1 MRHLPRRVSGPKA
14 PVVPVVA
21 ALAVA
26 VLFTGGCSSDRDT
39 SLSGDPSGSATGVS
53 KSPSPS
59 PTPSLTPPYPTGASG
74 CHDNKGWTAEESR
87 DWVRLVV
94 NTPKEN
100 YEDDEVKVV
109 SLPGYNGPLCRKI
122 TVQVEFWKL
131 VYGVANGA
139 DGDRLS
145 DGTRPDYYFDI
156 RRVKRVEL
164 HTDASAEQK
173 IALPA
178 SLYATDRSPC
188 EGALLSITVGKPL
201 ASKELPKEVEFADKE
216 DLWGRGTVD
225 FRSKRVAD
233 HELSEPSAP
242 QVCSPDGKPTA
253 DPADVPTP
261 GSQPTEL
268 YPTDLYPTDL
278 YPTPDRSFDIG
289 DVLRSPTP

>member
-1 MRHLPRRVSGPKA
+1 M
-14 PVVPVVA
+14 PVVA

-26 VLFTGGCSSDRDT
+26 VLFTGGCSSAHGT
-39 SLSGDPSGSATGVS
+39 SHSGDPSESATGVS
-53 KSPSPS
+53 ESPSPS

-87 DWVRLVV
+87 DWVRLAVD
-94 NTPKEN
+94 TPKEN
-100 YEDDEVKVV
+100 SVSVGLRIA
-109 SLPGYNGPLCRKI
+109 SLPGYIGPLCRKI

-139 DGDRLS
+139 DGERLS
-145 DGTRPDYYFDI
+145 DGARPDYYFDI

-164 HTDASAEQK
+164 HEDAGVERK

-201 ASKELPKEVEFADKE
+201 TSKELPKEVEVGGEE
-216 DLWGRGTVD
+216 DLWGRATVD
-225 FRSKRVAD
+225 FRSQRVAD
-233 HELSEPSAP
+233 YELSEPSAP

-261 GSQPTEL
+261 GSQPT
-268 YPTDLYPTDL
+268 DLYPTDL
-278 YPTPDRSFDIG
+278 YPTPDRSFDI
-289 DVLRSPTP
+289 DDLLRSPTP

>member
-1 MRHLPRRVSGPKA
+1 MRYVPGRILGRTDS
-14 PVVPVVA
+14 VVPVVA

-26 VLFTGGCSSDRDT
+26 VLFTGGCSSAHGT
-39 SLSGDPSGSATGVS
+39 SPSGDPSESATGVS
-53 KSPSPS
+53 GSPIPS

-87 DWVRLVV
+87 DWVRRVV
-94 NTPKEN
+94 DTPKEN
-100 YEDDEVKVV
+100 YRGDGLRVA
-109 SLPGYNGPLCRKI
+109 SMPGYNGPLCRKI

-131 VYGVANGA
+131 VYGVANG
-139 DGDRLS
+139 DRLS
-145 DGTRPDYYFDI
+145 DGTRPAYYFDI

-164 HTDASAEQK
+164 HADASVEQTV
-173 IALPA
+173 ALPT

-188 EGALLSITVGKPL
+188 EGALVSITVGKPL
-201 ASKELPKEVEFADKE
+201 TSKELPEEVEIEVGVGE
-216 DLWGRGTVD
+216 DRWSRGTVD

-233 HELSEPSAP
+233 FELSQPSAP

-261 GSQPTEL
+261 GSQPT
-268 YPTDLYPTDL
+268 DFYPTDL

>member
-1 MRHLPRRVSGPKA
+1 MRYVPRRTPGRNDS
-14 PVVPVVA
+14 VVPVVA
-21 ALAVA
+21 ALAVV
-26 VLFTGGCSSDRDT
+26 VLFTGGCSSAHGT
-39 SLSGDPSGSATGVS
+39 SHSGDPSESATGVS
-53 KSPSPS
+53 ESPSPS

-74 CHDNKGWTAEESR
+74 CHDNKGWTVKESR

-94 NTPKEN
+94 DTPKEN
-100 YEDDEVKVV
+100 YGGDEVKVV

-131 VYGVANGA
+131 VYGVADGA
-139 DGDRLS
+139 DGERFS
-145 DGTRPDYYFDI
+145 DGTRPAYYFDI

-164 HTDASAEQK
+164 HADASTERK
-173 IALPA
+173 IALPT

-188 EGALLSITVGKPL
+188 EGALLSITLGKPL
-201 ASKELPKEVEFADKE
+201 TSKELPKEVEVGGGE
-216 DLWGRGTVD
+216 DVWAGATVD
-225 FRSKRVAD
+225 FRSQRVAD
-233 HELSEPSAP
+233 YELSEPSAP

-261 GSQPTEL
+261 GSQPTGL

-278 YPTPDRSFDIG
+278 YPTPDKSFDID

>member
-1 MRHLPRRVSGPKA
+1 MRYPWRRVPGPKDS
-14 PVVPVVA
+14 VVPVVA

-26 VLFTGGCSSDRDT
+26 VLLTGGCSSTRGT
-39 SLSGDPSGSATGVS
+39 SLSGDPSESATGVS
-53 KSPSPS
+53 ESPSPS

-74 CHDNKGWTAEESR
+74 CHDNKGWTAEESK

-94 NTPKEN
+94 DTPKEN

-109 SLPGYNGPLCRKI
+109 SLPGYSGPLCRKI

-164 HTDASAEQK
+164 HTDASVEQK

-201 ASKELPKEVEFADKE
+201 TSKELPKEVEIGGGVDP
-216 DLWGRGTVD
+216 WGRATVD

-233 HELSEPSAP
+233 HELSEPTAP

-261 GSQPTEL
+261 GSQPT
-268 YPTDLYPTDL
+268 DLYPTDL
-278 YPTPDRSFDIG
+278 YPTPDYSFDID

>member
-1 MRHLPRRVSGPKA
+1 M
-14 PVVPVVA
+14 PVVA
-21 ALAVA
+21 ALAVV
-26 VLFTGGCSSDRDT
+26 VLFTGGCSSAHGT
-39 SLSGDPSGSATGVS
+39 SHSGDPSESATGVS
-53 KSPSPS
+53 ESPSPS

-74 CHDNKGWTAEESR
+74 CHDNKGWTVEESR

-94 NTPKEN
+94 DTPKEN
-100 YEDDEVKVV
+100 YVGDGLRVV

-139 DGDRLS
+139 DGERLS
-145 DGTRPDYYFDI
+145 DGTRPAYYLDI

-164 HTDASAEQK
+164 HADASVERK

-188 EGALLSITVGKPL
+188 EGALLSITLGKPL
-201 ASKELPKEVEFADKE
+201 TSKELPKEVEVGGGE
-216 DLWGRGTVD
+216 DAWGRATVD
-225 FRSKRVAD
+225 FRSQRVAD
-233 HELSEPSAP
+233 YELSEPSAP

-261 GSQPTEL
+261 GSQPTDL
-268 YPTDLYPTDL
+268 YPTDLHPTDL
-278 YPTPDRSFDIG
+278 YPTPDTSFDID

>member
-1 MRHLPRRVSGPKA
+1 M
-14 PVVPVVA
+14 PVVA
-21 ALAVA
+21 ALAVV
-26 VLFTGGCSSDRDT
+26 VLFTGGCSSAHGT
-39 SLSGDPSGSATGVS
+39 SHSGDPSESATGVS
-53 KSPSPS
+53 ESPSPS

-87 DWVRLVV
+87 DWVRLAVD
-94 NTPKEN
+94 TPKEN
-100 YEDDEVKVV
+100 SVSVGLRIA
-109 SLPGYNGPLCRKI
+109 SLPGYIGPLCRKT

-139 DGDRLS
+139 DGERLS
-145 DGTRPDYYFDI
+145 DGARPDYYFDI

-164 HTDASAEQK
+164 HEDAGVERK

-201 ASKELPKEVEFADKE
+201 TSKELPKEVEVGGEE
-216 DLWGRGTVD
+216 DLWGRASVD
-225 FRSKRVAD
+225 FRSQRVAD
-233 HELSEPSAP
+233 YELSEPSAP

-261 GSQPTEL
+261 GSR
-268 YPTDLYPTDL
+268 PTDLYPTDL
-278 YPTPDRSFDIG
+278 YPTPDHSFDID

>member
-1 MRHLPRRVSGPKA
+1 MSRRVSGPNHS
-14 PVVPVVA
+14 VVPVAA

-26 VLFTGGCSSDRDT
+26 VLFTGGCSSARGT
-39 SLSGDPSGSATGVS
+39 SLTGDPSGSATRVS
-53 KSPSPS
+53 ESPSPS

-87 DWVRLVV
+87 EWVRRFVD
-94 NTPKEN
+94 TPKED
-100 YEDDEVKVV
+100 YGDGEVKVV

-131 VYGVANGA
+131 VYGVANGD

-145 DGTRPDYYFDI
+145 DGRRPDYYFDI

-164 HTDASAEQK
+164 RTDAGVEQK

-188 EGALLSITVGKPL
+188 EGALLSIAVGKPL
-201 ASKELPKEVEFADKE
+201 ASRELPKEVGVGGAKDI
-216 DLWGRGTVD
+216 WGRATVD
-225 FRSKRVAD
+225 FRSQRVAD
-233 HELSEPSAP
+233 YELSEPSAP

-261 GSQPTEL
+261 GSQPTDL

-278 YPTPDRSFDIG
+278 YPTPDYSFDID

>member
-1 MRHLPRRVSGPKA
+1 MRCVPRRVPGRKDS
-14 PVVPVVA
+14 VESVVA

-26 VLFTGGCSSDRDT
+26 VLFTGGCSSAHGT
-39 SLSGDPSGSATGVS
+39 SLSGDPSESATGVS
-53 KSPSPS
+53 ESPSPS

-94 NTPKEN
+94 DTPKEN
-100 YEDDEVKVV
+100 YADDGLRVV

-139 DGDRLS
+139 DGERLS
-145 DGTRPDYYFDI
+145 DGTRPAYYFDI

-164 HTDASAEQK
+164 HADASVERK

-201 ASKELPKEVEFADKE
+201 TSKELPKEVEVGGGE
-216 DLWGRGTVD
+216 SVWRGATVD
-225 FRSKRVAD
+225 FRSQRVAD

-261 GSQPTEL
+261 GSQPT
-268 YPTDLYPTDL
+268 DIYPTDL
-278 YPTPDRSFDIG
+278 YPTPDHSFDID

>member
-1 MRHLPRRVSGPKA
+1 MRYVPRRIPGRKDSVVS
-14 PVVPVVA
+14 VVA

-26 VLFTGGCSSDRDT
+26 VLFTGGCSSAHGT
-39 SLSGDPSGSATGVS
+39 SPSGDPSESATGVS
-53 KSPSPS
+53 ESPSPS

-87 DWVRLVV
+87 DWVRRVV
-94 NTPKEN
+94 DTPKEN
-100 YEDDEVKVV
+100 YEDDGLRVA

-139 DGDRLS
+139 RLA
-145 DGTRPDYYFDI
+145 DGTRPAYYFDI

-164 HTDASAEQK
+164 HADASVEQK
-173 IALPA
+173 IALPT

-188 EGALLSITVGKPL
+188 EGALVSITVGKPL
-201 ASKELPKEVEFADKE
+201 TSKELPKEVEVEVGAGE
-216 DLWGRGTVD
+216 DRWSRGTVD

-233 HELSEPSAP
+233 FELSQPSAP

-261 GSQPTEL
+261 GSQPTDL
-268 YPTDLYPTDL
+268 YPTDLYPTDF

-289 DVLRSPTP
+289 DVLRTPTP

>member
-1 MRHLPRRVSGPKA
+1 VRYVSRRIPGPKHF
-14 PVVPVVA
+14 VVAVAA

-26 VLFTGGCSSDRDT
+26 VPFTGGCSSAHGT
-39 SLSGDPSGSATGVS
+39 SLAGDPSESATGVS
-53 KSPSPS
+53 ESPSPS

-74 CHDNKGWTAEESR
+74 CHDNKAWTAEESR
-87 DWVRLVV
+87 EWVRRFVD
-94 NTPKEN
+94 TPKEA
-100 YEDDEVKVV
+100 YGDDVVKVD

-131 VYGVANGA
+131 VYGAANGD

-145 DGTRPDYYFDI
+145 DGRRPDYYFDI

-164 HTDASAEQK
+164 RTDAGVEQK

-188 EGALLSITVGKPL
+188 EGALVSITVGKPL
-201 ASKELPKEVEFADKE
+201 ASKELPKDVGVGGTKDIWGRTTVEF
-216 DLWGRGTVD
+216 
-225 FRSKRVAD
+225 RSQRVAD
-233 HELSEPSAP
+233 YELSEPSAP

-261 GSQPTEL
+261 GSQPTDL

-278 YPTPDRSFDIG
+278 HPTPDYSIDID
-289 DVLRSPTP
+289 DVFRSPTP

>member
-1 MRHLPRRVSGPKA
+1 MRCVPRRTPGRKDS
-14 PVVPVVA
+14 VVPVVA

-26 VLFTGGCSSDRDT
+26 VLFTGGCSSAHGT
-39 SLSGDPSGSATGVS
+39 SHSGDPSESATGVS
-53 KSPSPS
+53 ESPSPS

-87 DWVRLVV
+87 DWVRLAVD
-94 NTPKEN
+94 TPKEN
-100 YEDDEVKVV
+100 SVSVGLRIA
-109 SLPGYNGPLCRKI
+109 SLPGYIGPLCRKI

-139 DGDRLS
+139 DGERLS
-145 DGTRPDYYFDI
+145 DGARPDYYFDI

-164 HTDASAEQK
+164 HEDAGVERK

-201 ASKELPKEVEFADKE
+201 TSKELPKEVEVGGEE
-216 DLWGRGTVD
+216 DLWGRATVD
-225 FRSKRVAD
+225 FRSQRVAD
-233 HELSEPSAP
+233 YELSEPSAP

-261 GSQPTEL
+261 GSQPT
-268 YPTDLYPTDL
+268 DLYPTDL
-278 YPTPDRSFDIG
+278 YPTPDRSFDI
-289 DVLRSPTP
+289 DDLLRSPTP

>member
-1 MRHLPRRVSGPKA
+1 M
-14 PVVPVVA
+14 PVAA

-26 VLFTGGCSSDRDT
+26 VLFTGGCSSAQGG
-39 SLSGDPSGSATGVS
+39 SLAGDPSESATAVS
-53 KSPSPS
+53 ESPSPS
-59 PTPSLTPPYPTGASG
+59 PTPSLTPPYPTGSSG
-74 CHDNKGWTAEESR
+74 CHDNKGWTAEETR
-87 DWVRLVV
+87 EWVRRVV

-100 YEDDEVKVV
+100 YGDDEVRVV

-139 DGDRLS
+139 EGGRLS
-145 DGTRPDYYFDI
+145 DGTRPAYYFDI

-164 HTDASAEQK
+164 HTDASVEQR

-188 EGALLSITVGKPL
+188 VGALLSITVGKPL
-201 ASKELPKEVEFADKE
+201 TSKELPKEVTVGGGKDV
-216 DLWGRGTVD
+216 WGRATVD

-233 HELSEPSAP
+233 HELSEPTAP

-261 GSQPTEL
+261 GYQPTD
-268 YPTDLYPTDL
+268 PYPTDL
-278 YPTPDRSFDIG
+278 YPTPDYSFDID
-289 DVLRSPTP
+289 DVFRSPTP

>member
-1 MRHLPRRVSGPKA
+1 M
-14 PVVPVVA
+14 PVVA
-21 ALAVA
+21 TLAVA
-26 VLFTGGCSSDRDT
+26 VLFTGGCSSAHGT
-39 SLSGDPSGSATGVS
+39 SHSGDPSESATGVS
-53 KSPSPS
+53 ESPSPS

-87 DWVRLVV
+87 DWVRLAVD
-94 NTPKEN
+94 TPKEN
-100 YEDDEVKVV
+100 AVSVGLRIA
-109 SLPGYNGPLCRKI
+109 SLPGYIGPLCRKI

-139 DGDRLS
+139 DGERLS
-145 DGTRPDYYFDI
+145 DGARPDYYFDI

-164 HTDASAEQK
+164 HEDAGVERK

-201 ASKELPKEVEFADKE
+201 TSKELPKEVEVGGEE
-216 DLWGRGTVD
+216 DLWGRATVD
-225 FRSKRVAD
+225 FRSHRVAD
-233 HELSEPSAP
+233 YELSEPSAP

-261 GSQPTEL
+261 GSQPT
-268 YPTDLYPTDL
+268 DLYPTDL
-278 YPTPDRSFDIG
+278 YPTPDRSFDI
-289 DVLRSPTP
+289 DDLLRSPTP